1 MKGKTSSITLFIAS
15 VILLFGLG
23 ASAQMHRAQ
32 GGPGQCM
39 MGMNDGFQDLGL
51 TPEQEEKIID
61 QKFAHQQEIL
71 PFKRD
76 LMKKRLEMKA
86 ELDKEN
92 PNQALLDKLS
102 DEITALDGKIKKSRL
117 HFLLSIRTVL
127 TKEQWMK
134 AKENLMERREG
145 RPGMPHPPMG
155 MEPGKG
161 PCKAPGNPGAAP
173 APLFPLDEDEDQE

>member
-1 MKGKTSSITLFIAS
+1 MPMADCFRD
-15 VILLFGLG
+15 
-23 ASAQMHRAQ
+23 M
-32 GGPGQCM
+32 
-39 MGMNDGFQDLGL
+39 DL
-51 TPEQEEKIID
+51 TPEQESKMID

-71 PFKRD
+71 PIKRD

-92 PNQALLDKLS
+92 PNPAVLDKLS
-102 DEITALDGKIKKSRL
+102 DEITALEGKIKKSRL

-127 TKEQWMK
+127 TKEQWQK

-145 RPGMPHPPMG
+145 RPGMHRPPMA
-155 MEPGKG
+155 MEPGKA

-173 APLFPLDEDEDQE
+173 APPHPPEDEDF